1 MLEAVGHE
9 FMEMFFSRCEAALA
23 ENGLIV
29 LQVIYSSSLFL
40 FRDIIKTFHNHLS
53 LFMMF

>member
-29 LQVIYSSSLFL
+29 LQVIYSSSSFL
-40 FRDIIKTFHNHLS
+40 FRDIIKTFHNHLIF
-53 LFMMF
+53 FMF